1 MGNTGQEQQQGP
13 LVGRWEK
20 VTTDPSAE
28 KYPHGVVFATGTYR
42 GTRGPGQG
50 MVWWDAGIYRIE
62 GPQTLLLSVATD
74 ELVTYRLDLRPD
86 RFEVT
91 DPDGCRFAYRRVVP

>member
-1 MGNTGQEQQQGP
+1 MSDTGQEQQGP

-20 VTTDPSAE
+20 VTTHACAE
-28 KYPHGVVFATGTYR
+28 KYPQGITFSTGTYR

-50 MVWWDAGIYRIE
+50 MVWWDAGIYRVE

-74 ELVTYRLDLRPD
+74 ELVTYRLDYRSD
-86 RFEVT
+86 WFEAT
-91 DPDGCRFAYRRVVP
+91 DPDGCRFEYRRVVP